1 MFHLDKFFN
10 TILLISYADAYSE
23 PYQTSM
29 MQCFVK
35 IANIFQQLT
44 IFVKLS
50 ILDVWQGSE

>member
-1 MFHLDKFFN
+1 MFHFGKFLN

-35 IANIFQQLT
+35 IANILT
-44 IFVKLS
+44 IFVRLS